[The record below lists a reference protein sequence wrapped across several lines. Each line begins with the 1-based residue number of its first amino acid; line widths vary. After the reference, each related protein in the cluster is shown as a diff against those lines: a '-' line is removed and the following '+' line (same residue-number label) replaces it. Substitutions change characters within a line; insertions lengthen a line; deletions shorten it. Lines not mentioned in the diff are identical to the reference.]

1 MNTTKYKRTT
11 IRSFMEATSTAR
23 TMNSLIADNLSE
35 YKYEDL
41 EGIELYLANDNLS
54 GFGVFTNT
62 GELVNVFSLVKGRGP
77 AMVKLA
83 VLMGAKCLDCF
94 EGYLVDF
101 YSEHG
106 FITYQVEPNWTEGG
120 PSVHYMRLTK

>member
-1 MNTTKYKRTT
+1 
-11 IRSFMEATSTAR
+11 MEATSTAR

-41 EGIELYLANDNLS
+41 EGIELYLAVDNLS
-54 GFGVFTNT
+54 GFGVVTTT

-83 VLMGAKCLDCF
+83 ILMGAKCLDCF
-94 EGYLVDF
+94 EGYLVNF

-106 FITYQVEPNWTEGG
+106 FITHKIEPNWTEGG
-120 PSVHYMRLTK
+120 PSVYYMRLTKELYII